1 MSHFVSCNIGLQK
14 DTVIWPVMM
23 VCLALW
29 NANALKDPAS
39 GPSST
44 LASHSIKSSLVAD
57 AGWQRKQRMQKVSE
71 G

>member
-1 MSHFVSCNIGLQK
+1 MQK

-23 VCLALW
+23 MCLALW

-44 LASHSIKSSLVAD
+44 IASRSIKSSLLAQAD
-57 AGWQRKQRMQKVSE
+57 WQRKQHTQKVSE